1 MKASEKVYWIKVGT
15 AILAGIL
22 CVSLQV
28 YFQLDGLLV
37 FMLGT
42 LIYLGASD
50 LLSSVMKLDRSHG
63 LKIAIGAYIFV
74 WIMIWTLLYTI
85 IRV

>member
-1 MKASEKVYWIKVGT
+1 MKTSEKVYWIKV
-15 AILAGIL
+15 AIAVFAALA

-28 YFQLDGLLV
+28 YFRIDGALV

-42 LIYLGASD
+42 LIYLISSD
-50 LLSSVMKLDRSHG
+50 VLSNMMKLDRGHG

-74 WIMIWTLLYTI
+74 WLMTWTLLYTI
-85 IRV
+85 IRI

>member
-1 MKASEKVYWIKVGT
+1 LKTSEKVYWIKV
-15 AILAGIL
+15 AIAVFAALA

-28 YFQLDGLLV
+28 YFRIDGALV

-42 LIYLGASD
+42 LIYLISSD
-50 LLSSVMKLDRSHG
+50 VLSNMMKLDRGHG

-74 WIMIWTLLYTI
+74 WLMTWTLLYTI
-85 IRV
+85 IRI